1 MPGGGR
7 GRVREGDDLKSHRNL
22 WPELTGLDN
31 LFLAARR
38 ARKGKRSKRACA
50 AFEFR
55 LEGEVLALHGRLL
68 DGSYR
73 FGPYSEFEIHEP
85 KPRRIAAAP
94 YPDRVLHHAIVQV
107 LEPRTDPSFIHDS
120 YACRVGKG
128 THAALGT
135 CKRWVRRRPYVLKLD
150 VRHFYARIDHGILL
164 GILARRFRDEQLMEC
179 LGRLVTSFRSP
190 VEEYGPCRG
199 DDLFSPL
206 RPRGIPIGNLT
217 SQFFANLYL
226 DRLDHFIQETLSRRG
241 YLRYMDDM
249 LLFGKSKA
257 ELHDARERIELW
269 LERKRRLHVHA
280 RKTRVFPVRDGV
292 PFVGFRVFER
302 HVRLDPGTG
311 RRFVRRL
318 RKLSWAYSAGEIEL
332 EQIGRSIAGWAGHAC
347 HGTTRKLVSQVLWD
361 AVIPPRRVLAGTA
374 GCVCGP
380 DWSERG

>member
-1 MPGGGR
+1 
-7 GRVREGDDLKSHRNL
+7 LKSCRNL

-38 ARKGKRSKRACA
+38 ARKGKRSKPACA

-55 LEGEVLALHGRLL
+55 LESEVLALHRRLL
-68 DGSYR
+68 DGSYS
-73 FGPYSEFEIHEP
+73 FGPYSEFEIREP

-107 LEPRTDPSFIHDS
+107 LEPSTDPSFIHDS

-128 THAALGT
+128 THAALES

-164 GILARRFRDEQLMEC
+164 ETLARRFRDEQLLEC
-179 LGRLVTSFRSP
+179 LRRLLASFRSKP
-190 VEEYGPCRG
+190 QEYAPCRG

-206 RPRGIPIGNLT
+206 QPRGIPIGNLT

-249 LLFGKSKA
+249 LLFGKTKA
-257 ELHDARERIELW
+257 ELHDARKRIELW
-269 LERKRRLHVHA
+269 LERERRLHVHP
-280 RKTRVFPVRDGV
+280 RKTRIFPVCDGV

-318 RKLSWAYSAGEIEL
+318 RRLGRAYTAGEIEV
-332 EQIGRSIAGWAGHAC
+332 ERIGRAIAGWVGHAR
-347 HGTTRKLVSQVLWD
+347 HGTTRGLVSQVLWD
-361 AVIPPRRVLAGTA
+361 AVIPPRRVPAGTA
-374 GCVCGP
+374 GCARNQGGN
-380 DWSERG
+380 DRG